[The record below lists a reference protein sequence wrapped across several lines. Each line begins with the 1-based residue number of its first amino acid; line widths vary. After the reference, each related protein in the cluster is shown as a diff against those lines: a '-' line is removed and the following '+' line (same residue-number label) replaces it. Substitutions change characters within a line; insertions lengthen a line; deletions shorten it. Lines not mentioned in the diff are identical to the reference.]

1 MDLNRARLLVAGER
15 ESLEATL
22 RNLTADLKSEG
33 AVVEQQTGERDAG
46 NQVVLEM
53 TDTALIAD
61 TRDRLAAVA
70 RAEARIEDGTYGRS
84 IESGDP
90 IPDDRLEADPLA
102 ERTVEEQSRIDREA
116 G

>member
-1 MDLNRARLLVAGER
+1 VDLDRARRLVARER

-22 RNLTADLKSEG
+22 RNLTDDLESEG
-33 AVVEQQTGERDAG
+33 AVAEQQTGERDAG
-46 NQVVLEM
+46 NQVVIEM
-53 TDTALIAD
+53 TDAALLAD

-102 ERTVEEQSRIDREA
+102 ERTVEEQSRLDGAA